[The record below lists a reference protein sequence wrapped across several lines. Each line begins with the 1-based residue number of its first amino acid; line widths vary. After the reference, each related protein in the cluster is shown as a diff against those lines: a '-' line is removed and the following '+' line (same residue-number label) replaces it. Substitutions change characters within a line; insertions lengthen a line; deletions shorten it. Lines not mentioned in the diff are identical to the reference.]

1 MAHYKSL
8 KDIISQDSWNGLDVG
23 KAEIMSFINKK
34 IDKPGL
40 DPNAIATMLNS
51 LSQKQKG
58 IYKDYYNLKEA
69 LSFLYNKVTALKQQF
84 FNSFNYLTK
93 QLSILQER

>member
-34 IDKPGL
+34 TDKPGL
-40 DPNAIATMLNS
+40 DPTALDTMLNS

-58 IYKDYYNLKEA
+58 DYKNYYRLKKVNYMSVEILVLLETKLRRHNLMKM
-69 LSFLYNKVTALKQQF
+69 
-84 FNSFNYLTK
+84 
-93 QLSILQER
+93 R